1 MRIPATLAVTF
12 FLIAC
17 TAERAHAPIPP
28 DVSSASSASSLR
40 DTMTFDDAS
49 FHVSFAYPAAYRAQ
63 PKEDTTIAY
72 FDATIKASDVRIA
85 KGEGESAFIDV
96 LHTTDPVIVTY
107 LEDLSSQ
114 QTERTVSG
122 TKVREF
128 HEDGMGDPIAYLIQK
143 DGAYTVISFVFIA
156 SEERE
161 NILASLKIR

>member
-1 MRIPATLAVTF
+1 MRFPSALFLTLTLF
-12 FLIAC
+12 AC
-17 TAERAHAPIPP
+17 SSQMQPTPVPGS
-28 DVSSASSASSLR
+28 SSAAASSVGS
-40 DTMTFDDAS
+40 MTFDDPS

-63 PKEDTTIAY
+63 PKEETTIAY
-72 FDATIKASDVRIA
+72 FDATITTSEVRIA

-122 TKVREF
+122 AKVREF
-128 HEDGMGDPIAYLIQK
+128 HEDGMGDPMAYLIQK
-143 DGAYTVISFVFIA
+143 DGGYTVISFVFIA